1 MSPLSVAILAG
12 GLATRLG
19 GLACETPKCLLEVA
33 GRPFIHHQL
42 ALLRDHGIVRVV
54 LCIGHLGERV
64 VETVGDGS
72 SYGLEIVYSFD
83 GPQPKGTAGALKRA
97 LPLLSSPFFVLY
109 GDSYLECDYEAIQA
123 AHEAARKLSLMT
135 VFRNDGEWDTSNV
148 EFRYG
153 QILAYDKCHR
163 TNTMRYIDYGL
174 GVFDHRA
181 FDKVS
186 ESGSCDLATIYQRL
200 LGAGELAGYEV
211 SQRFYEIGSVA
222 GLKET
227 RKLLSQRRGV
237 EANIAGGGHDACS
250 TVLG

>member
-19 GLACETPKCLLEVA
+19 ALTCEAPKCLLEVA
-33 GRPFIHHQL
+33 GLPFIYHQL

-54 LCIGHLGERV
+54 LCIGHLGEMV
-64 VETVGDGS
+64 VEAVGDGS
-72 SYGLEIVYSFD
+72 SFGLEIVYSCD
-83 GPQPKGTAGALKRA
+83 GPQLEGTAGALKRA

-109 GDSYLECDYEAIQA
+109 GDSYLECDYVAIQA

-135 VFRNDGEWDTSNV
+135 VFRNDGAWDTSNV
-148 EFRYG
+148 EFRHG
-153 QILAYDKCHR
+153 QIVAYDKCHR
-163 TNTMRYIDYGL
+163 TNRMRHIDYGL

-181 FDKVS
+181 FDAVA
-186 ESGSCDLATIYQRL
+186 ESGSCDLATIYRRL

-222 GLKET
+222 GLEET
-227 RKLLSQRRGV
+227 RKFLSLSQGV
-237 EANIAGGGHDACS
+237 EAKIAGGGHDACS